1 MKNFKKA
8 QVFKNKS
15 TKNSWSK
22 EEVIEFGNKIRQYC
36 KDGWKQDSL
45 HRVFFEWDKYV
56 NENL

>member
-15 TKNSWSK
+15 TKDSWNR
-22 EEVIEFGNKIRQYC
+22 EEVIKFGNKVREYC
-36 KDGWKQDSL
+36 KEGCKQDSL